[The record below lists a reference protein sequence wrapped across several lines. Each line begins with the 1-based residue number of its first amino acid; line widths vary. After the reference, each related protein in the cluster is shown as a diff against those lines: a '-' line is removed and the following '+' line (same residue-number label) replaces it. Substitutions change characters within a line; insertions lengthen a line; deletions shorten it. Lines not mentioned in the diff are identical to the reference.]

1 MVIATPPATMEEGRI
16 LLVGNESDI
25 LHSAFCFP
33 LNEGGKRYPSADHY
47 AHAQILTQLK
57 LDEVHILELL
67 ATSSGNVPRKARELL
82 QSNMPHGHD
91 MNSLAQYLIT
101 SRQSYTML
109 GLRLRAEQ
117 DKRFRQTL
125 METGDSLLI
134 VCDRRDPEL
143 GIGMDDEQF
152 VAFARHR
159 HANAERISTWM
170 HDEKQR
176 PRELGQNQ
184 LGFFL
189 MWLRYELRE
198 KEKAGWLSTVE
209 IRTEGLST
217 DQDDLSVSISVSDF
231 ALALQGPFQPLS
243 NYYALP
249 FEFKGESYRSVEHYA
264 YQRLFEAMK
273 FPPEEVMR
281 LRTTVKPADV
291 AKCAQKVFDK
301 QQVDSSEIEH
311 KANRLDRWRQSA
323 MKHKVTK
330 NDYLQKLLLSTGH
343 AILLETTAEADL
355 RWTTG
360 TDEFEIQH
368 LLTKKYVSPQL
379 LVQWMCGRAR
389 PPPSLAHLGGNKTG
403 LLLMELRAKLGH
415 GETHRMPL
423 ISPLTSGSLLRPA
436 LSNHMICFTPESVLH
451 PFYPTPIRH
460 PNFVFNVDG
469 DPFPSATHLVAQMA
483 IKFLGVNQSC
493 MEWIMEPTDGPE
505 CWWRLHSVI
514 CEQIQLPL
522 EKVQQWYMEERQ
534 KALKEAMKIQFDQH
548 PALLRVLLDTQDAF
562 LVCCCRFSAVEAELN
577 IGMRERDLRLWLTQ
591 IRQNTK
597 QLMDLCLRPMAFRPP
612 FFGGNRIGLLLM
624 ELRREFILNGAFANQ
639 LPELPLNVDTILGS
653 DSPMENFV
661 TTAPFD
667 VLNPL
672 NFTAIWANPYLL
684 MMKHQGDGSS
694 AGAIAV
700 NAELTERNWAN
711 ALSKKQPPLLISRDD
726 TFVES
731 AFSQM
736 FGENG
741 LTKVPS
747 SNGTLHSEN
756 GISGGYDTLEEMSHE
771 MLRTLYIKMSSHF
784 RTQMSELDEMQQQIN
799 VRSRESS
806 RLQELRRTLERTR
819 DQLEKGT
826 SAQLPSAPSNAF
838 GQQSTTSMTH
848 QSDSTGNGPSPTAN
862 QSLAMSAQWTQ
873 AAAISSGQTHQTQRP
888 PAFPQRMDQQTVH
901 GLGRDE
907 IPSQEGPPLR
917 SLPFP
922 PPFHQRQMPLGRSD
936 GHPMDGAGKIPSLFS
951 QELSPLPHS
960 ASLSASTQRRQT
972 PPPAAHKREY
982 PPSYGQNEDNRRG
995 RWERGSNGRRARRGG
1010 PGGGRPTDRSFSPPY
1025 ARRSGARVPL
1035 SPVRVSG
1042 ANAVEPERQRAPPS
1056 YQRASHQKGVSTTAA
1071 SPTPKATTDAPS
1083 VQRKTSTGEAQ
1094 QPPPPKRLKRVV
1106 DEAELSEGEIL
1117 SDEED

>member
-16 LLVGNESDI
+16 LLVGNENDI

-47 AHAQILTQLK
+47 AHAQILMQLK

-82 QSNMPHGHD
+82 QANMPHGHD

-125 METGDSLLI
+125 LETGDALLI

-152 VAFARHR
+152 VAFSRQR

-217 DQDDLSVSISVSDF
+217 DQDEQPVVISVSDF

-249 FEFKGESYRSVEHYA
+249 FELKGETYRSVEHYA
-264 YQRLFEAMK
+264 YQRLFEALK
-273 FPPEEVMR
+273 FPSEDVMR

-301 QQVDSSEIEH
+301 QQVDASEIEH
-311 KANRLDRWRQSA
+311 KSNRLDRWRQSA
-323 MKHKVTK
+323 MKHKITK

-355 RWTTG
+355 RWVVG

-379 LVQWMCGRAR
+379 LVQWMCGRAKV
-389 PPPSLAHLGGNKTG
+389 PPSLVHLGGNKTG
-403 LLLMELRAKLGH
+403 LLLMELRSKLAL

-423 ISPLTSGSLLRPA
+423 ISPITPGTVLRLA

-451 PFYPTPIRH
+451 PFYPAPIRH
-460 PNFVFNVDG
+460 SVFAFNGDG
-469 DPFPSATHLVAQMA
+469 DPFPSAVHLVAQMG
-483 IKFLGVNQSC
+483 IKFLGINRGD
-493 MEWIMEPTDGPE
+493 MEWIMGTPDGPE
-505 CWWRLHSVI
+505 CWERLHSVI

-522 EKVQQWYMEERQ
+522 EKIQQWYMDERQ
-534 KALKEAMKIQFDQH
+534 RALKEAMKLQFDQH

-562 LVCCCRFSAVEAELN
+562 LVCCCRFSSVEAELYV
-577 IGMRERDLRLWLTQ
+577 GMRERDLRLWLTHL
-591 IRQNTK
+591 RQSTK
-597 QLMDLCLRPMAFRPP
+597 QLMDLCVRPMAFRPP
-612 FFGGNRIGLLLM
+612 FFGGNRLGLLLM
-624 ELRREFILNGAFANQ
+624 ELRREFILAGVFPNQ

-653 DSPMENFV
+653 DSPMENFAA
-661 TTAPFD
+661 TSSFD
-667 VLNPL
+667 VLSPL
-672 NFTAIWANPYLL
+672 NFTALWANPYLL
-684 MMKHQGDGSS
+684 MTKHQGDGSA

-700 NAELTERNWAN
+700 NAEVLEQNWTN

-726 TFVES
+726 SLIEN
-731 AFSQM
+731 AFARM
-736 FGENG
+736 FTSENG
-741 LTKVPS
+741 LT
-747 SNGTLHSEN
+747 NGALSSEN
-756 GISGGYDTLEEMSHE
+756 GFSDGDCSFDEMSHE
-771 MLRTLYIKMSSHF
+771 MLRTLYIKMSSQF
-784 RTQMSELDEMQQQIN
+784 RTKMGELDDLQQHIS
-799 VRSRESS
+799 VRSRDSS

-819 DQLEKGT
+819 DQLEKSSSGQT
-826 SAQLPSAPSNAF
+826 PSALSNAPLQNTPLSMHQNEPVI
-838 GQQSTTSMTH
+838 GGPPPTSNAPLTM
-848 QSDSTGNGPSPTAN
+848 N
-862 QSLAMSAQWTQ
+862 AQWTQ
-873 AAAISSGQTHQTQRP
+873 AAAISSGHLQRP
-888 PAFPQRMDQQTVH
+888 P
-901 GLGRDE
+901 
-907 IPSQEGPPLR
+907 
-917 SLPFP
+917 PFP
-922 PPFHQRQMPLGRSD
+922 PRMDHHTLHGNIRDELPIQDGTPQLRPLQLHPPFQHCQMSSGRTD
-936 GHPMDGAGKIPSLFS
+936 GHPIEGAAVPSGKIPSLFS
-951 QELSPLPHS
+951 QELSSMPS
-960 ASLSASTQRRQT
+960 AAHHPVSSQRRHT
-972 PPPAAHKREY
+972 PPPPPHKRDY
-982 PPSYGQNEDNRRG
+982 PPLPYGQSEESRRG
-995 RWERGSNGRRARRGG
+995 RWERGANGRRGRRGG
-1010 PGGGRPTDRSFSPPY
+1010 PGGRPSDRSISPSY
-1025 ARRSGARVPL
+1025 GRRSGARILV
-1035 SPVRVSG
+1035 SPVRVTG
-1042 ANAVEPERQRAPPS
+1042 ANAVEPERQREYLSSKELVKQQHHRLLQSRRRVFPQPKGSCPIAKS
-1056 YQRASHQKGVSTTAA
+1056 YNSRRQNARNG
-1071 SPTPKATTDAPS
+1071 
-1083 VQRKTSTGEAQ
+1083 
-1094 QPPPPKRLKRVV
+1094 
-1106 DEAELSEGEIL
+1106 
-1117 SDEED
+1117 